1 MNARTFSY
9 DVCSVKYTGQMTQV
23 GQSAEIIGGGV
34 ADKPIE
40 VVCIGWNVALQSL
53 LDHKNL

>member
-9 DVCSVKYTGQMTQV
+9 DVCSVNQTGQMTQV
-23 GQSAEIIGGGV
+23 GQSAEIIGGGL

-40 VVCIGWNVALQSL
+40 VVSIGWNVALQSL
-53 LDHKNL
+53 LDLKNI